1 MSCNHFRP
9 YQATFVQEL
18 HGDDTYRQ
26 EQFFELFE
34 ERHTH
39 QKNFEA
45 DFFEQWSKL
54 PIEWKHE

>member
-39 QKNFEA
+39 QRNFEA
-45 DFFEQWSKL
+45 DFFEQ
-54 PIEWKHE
+54 